1 MSDRVKITWY
11 GHSCFKIE
19 AAGHSA
25 VIDPYTDV
33 PGYPELSLTAGEVY
47 TSHGHD
53 DHGWVQAVKIVEEAG
68 ESPFKISVVPCF
80 HDPEGG
86 ALRGENKITI
96 FEVLGKRIA
105 HLGDL
110 GHLLS
115 EEQIKA
121 VGKCDVILIPVGGYY
136 TIDAQ
141 EAKKTADALDPC
153 VIIPMHYRTG
163 KYGFDVIAEPDEFLK
178 LCKDH
183 KVIYGEGPDWE
194 IDDSDEKRV
203 VLLKFTE

>member
-1 MSDRVKITWY
+1 MSDRITITWH

-25 VIDPYTDV
+25 VIDPYTGV

-53 DHGWVQAVKIVEEAG
+53 DHGWIQAVRTEAEAG
-68 ESPFKISVVPCF
+68 ESPFRVTTVECF
-80 HDPEGG
+80 HDPKRG

-115 EEQIKA
+115 EEQVKA

-141 EAKKTADALDPC
+141 EAKKTADALDPT

-163 KYGFDVIAEPDEFLK
+163 GYGFDVIGEPEDFLS
-178 LCKDH
+178 LCTDRRIIKE
-183 KVIYGEGPDWE
+183 EGPRWE
-194 IDDSDEKRV
+194 IDDSPEKRV
-203 VLLKFTE
+203 VLLKFGA